1 MKVDLTTWC
10 SPESLAGKYLAR
22 TLEEIGDEKLVSK
35 VGVYFHRFQNR
46 MKALS
51 GLDKSMRI
59 FYLGM
64 LLKKTEKEIEL
75 NIRHEKVKSLMMNL
89 ITAFYRM
96 EIRRVGRVVE
106 CVGLLNQCT

>member
-1 MKVDLTTWC
+1 MEVDLTTWC
-10 SPESLAGKYLAR
+10 SPESQAGKYLAR

-35 VGVYFHRFQNR
+35 VSVYFNRFQTR

-51 GLDKSMRI
+51 GVDRSARV
-59 FYLGM
+59 FYLCL
-64 LLKKTEKEIEL
+64 LLKKTEEQVEL

-96 EIRRVGRVVE
+96 EI
-106 CVGLLNQCT
+106 LKI